1 MKGASA
7 QQKKQERQWE
17 VDSALSTLKRAQEI
31 RQNSSL
37 MKEVKK
43 AATDLAKSVGAG
55 QSNRSTPPKKKK

>member
-7 QQKKQERQWE
+7 QQKKQDRQWE
-17 VDSALSTLKRAQEI
+17 VDSALSTL
-31 RQNSSL
+31 
-37 MKEVKK
+37 KEVKK